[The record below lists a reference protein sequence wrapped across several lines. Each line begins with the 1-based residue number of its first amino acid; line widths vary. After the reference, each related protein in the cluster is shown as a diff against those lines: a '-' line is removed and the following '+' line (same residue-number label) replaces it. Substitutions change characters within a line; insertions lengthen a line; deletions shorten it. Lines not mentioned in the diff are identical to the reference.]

1 MPFSF
6 LTLFKFKPSLLGWLG
21 FLVLIASCEDEKK
34 FDAGNQAPSIRISV
48 DSIGLPDSLRL
59 FTQVKL
65 SWAGNDADGYVA
77 GYRVAWSTD
86 SGTAATQVSTAPLI
100 SATDSTFL
108 FNFSGASDNATIYFF
123 VLAQDDKGKLSELP
137 GFLKIPVRNSPPV
150 ISFLADGLPVADTIW
165 SVTSLPYTFS
175 DPDGAQNIDSVY
187 LRINNGPWVGL
198 PKNLS
203 FISIVPEDPGALG
216 ETNGLVYAGENLAT
230 LNNEPSPIPNLRIVG
245 MQLDARNQFFIK
257 VKDLAGSIDVD
268 TADIQYFIKRKTSD
282 LLLVDAFKGEGAFI
296 GDTLYTSLLSGIAT
310 YDRIDMN
317 ASNGV
322 NQPKFWN
329 STFYLLCKQYKKVFW
344 FSDILTNLPGQ
355 TPLMLTTAS
364 TALNQYLRF
373 NGKLLASTN
382 FPDAPNQ
389 LSTDDPIFS
398 LIPISKISDQSNL
411 TRLRRNFPVVAQK
424 PGYTDLKSTNNIVS
438 GIDIFEVKPGVDTLY
453 MMPKSSLTSTY
464 TGPDLPIGLI
474 SRNPFNNKT
483 NLVFFGMELTLLSGD
498 RPALIN
504 TFNKILNEEFNW

>member
-21 FLVLIASCEDEKK
+21 FLVFLGSCKEEKK

-230 LNNEPSPIPNLRIVG
+230 LNNEPSPIPNLRIAG

-411 TRLRRNFPVVAQK
+411 TRLRRNFPVTAQK

-438 GIDIFEVKPGVDTLY
+438 GIDIFEVKPGADTLY

>member
-1 MPFSF
+1 MPFSL

-21 FLVLIASCEDEKK
+21 FLVLLASCKDEKK
-34 FDAGNQAPSIRISV
+34 FEAVNQAPLVRISV

-65 SWAGNDADGYVA
+65 SWAGIDADGYIV
-77 GYRVAWSTD
+77 GYRVAWAT
-86 SGTAATQVSTAPLI
+86 TQQAASDQLLTAPLI
-100 SATDSTFL
+100 TATDSTFL
-108 FNFSGASDNATIYFF
+108 FNFTGSSDTASIYFY
-123 VLAQDDKGKLSELP
+123 VLAVDDKGQSSNQP
-137 GFLKIPVRNSPPV
+137 GFLKIPVRNSTPV
-150 ISFLADGLPVADTIW
+150 ISFLADGLPLADSIW

-175 DPDGAQNIDSVY
+175 DPDGAQNIDSVFI
-187 LRINNGPWVGL
+187 RINSGPWVGL

-203 FISIVPEDPGALG
+203 FISVVPEDPGALD
-216 ETNGLVYAGENLAT
+216 ETNGLVYTGENLST
-230 LNNEPSPIPNLRIVG
+230 LNNEPTPLPNVKIGGL
-245 MQLDARNQFFIK
+245 QLNARNQFFIK
-257 VKDLAGSIDVD
+257 VKDLAGAFAID
-268 TADIQYFIKRKTSD
+268 TTPIQYYIKRKTSD

-296 GDTLYTSLLSGIAT
+296 GDSLYMSLLSGITT

-317 ASNGV
+317 TNNGV

-329 STFYLLCKQYKKVFW
+329 STFYLLCKLYKKVFW
-344 FSDILTNLPGQ
+344 YSDILTNLPGL

-364 TALNQYLRF
+364 TALNQYMRF

-389 LSTDDPIFS
+389 LSADDPIFS

-424 PGYTDLKSTNNIVS
+424 PGYSDLKSTNNIVS

-453 MMPKSSLTSTY
+453 LMPKSSLTSTY
-464 TGPDLPIGLI
+464 TGPDLPIALR

-498 RPALIN
+498 RQALTN

>member
-21 FLVLIASCEDEKK
+21 FLVFIASCKDEKK

-165 SVTSLPYTFS
+165 SVTSLPYSFS

-230 LNNEPSPIPNLRIVG
+230 LNNEPSPIPNLRIAG

-268 TADIQYFIKRKTSD
+268 TTDIQYFIKRKTSD

-474 SRNPFNNKT
+474 SQNPFNNKT

>member
-6 LTLFKFKPSLLGWLG
+6 IKLFKFKPSLLGWLG
-21 FLVLIASCEDEKK
+21 FLVFTASCKDEKK

-86 SGTAATQVSTAPLI
+86 SGTAAGQVSTAPLI

-108 FNFSGASDNATIYFF
+108 FNFTGASDNATIYFF
-123 VLAQDDKGKLSELP
+123 VLAQDDKGKLSDAP
-137 GFLKIPVRNSPPV
+137 DFLKIPVRNSPPV
-150 ISFLADGLPVADTIW
+150 ISFLADGLSLADTIW
-165 SVTSLPYTFS
+165 SVTSLPYSFS

-216 ETNGLVYAGENLAT
+216 GTNGLVYAGENLAT
-230 LNNEPSPIPNLRIVG
+230 LNNEPSPIPNLRIAG
-245 MQLDARNQFFIK
+245 MQLDARNQFYIK
-257 VKDLAGSIDVD
+257 VKDLAGSTDVD

-317 ASNGV
+317 ASNGI

-329 STFYLLCKQYKKVFW
+329 STFYLLCKQYKRVFW

-398 LIPISKISDQSNL
+398 LIPISKISEQSNL

-438 GIDIFEVKPGVDTLY
+438 GIDIFDVKPGVDTLY
-453 MMPKSSLTSTY
+453 LMPKSSLTSTY